1 MNTITILAGVAAF
14 IALWFGGWLSYYYWR
29 DFHE

>member
-1 MNTITILAGVAAF
+1 MNTITILVGLAIFLVT
-14 IALWFGGWLSYYYWR
+14 WFGGWLIYYIRR